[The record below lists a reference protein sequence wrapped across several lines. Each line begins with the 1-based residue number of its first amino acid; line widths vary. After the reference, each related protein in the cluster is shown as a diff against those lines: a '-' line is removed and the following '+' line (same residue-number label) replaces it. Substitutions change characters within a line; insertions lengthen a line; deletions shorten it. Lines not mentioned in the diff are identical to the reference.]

1 MKVNLNF
8 NWKAFNP
15 KLGLLMVMAIV
26 LGFILANWVGLAGP
40 IISLSA
46 LLTAMAT
53 VGVHGPLRDRMI
65 NILGQS
71 SILGYVGTPDDH
83 QTRSTPN
90 CQAWPAPDHW
100 NCSWWPVRDFVG
112 YTDQ

>member
-1 MKVNLNF
+1 MNF

-15 KLGLLMVMAIV
+15 KLGLLMVIAIV

-53 VGVHGPLRDRMI
+53 VGVHGSLRDRMI

-71 SILGYVGTPDDH
+71 SVLGYVGTPDDH
-83 QTRSTPN
+83 QTRSTPDKDQPDKPGQRCLSSAGFLRN
-90 CQAWPAPDHW
+90 APQLIAR
-100 NCSWWPVRDFVG
+100 P
-112 YTDQ
+112 